1 MKLIKKIFNEYYCLF
16 PLLMCYIKC
25 VIWKSPLQLHFNAIL
40 LFLVL
45 LCIGVC
51 LALISISVKH
61 LFREKFALSCTMTY
75 ILVCISMTIC
85 IVVLDYVGWESDFTI
100 KDMVIWELCIFPIYL
115 LTLLFIKSGVWKK
128 YIKE

>member
-1 MKLIKKIFNEYYCLF
+1 MI
-16 PLLMCYIKC
+16 
-25 VIWKSPLQLHFNAIL
+25 
-40 LFLVL
+40 
-45 LCIGVC
+45 
-51 LALISISVKH
+51 IS
-61 LFREKFALSCTMTY
+61 
-75 ILVCISMTIC
+75 